1 MPQYRYRA
9 LASGGTIITSR
20 MDEVNAQVVKTKLKR
35 NNLTPISVKKIG
47 KSKRRK
53 TTKRNVSELSNVLKN
68 IDTANLVKSRE
79 ENKLSV
85 FQKIKR
91 FLNRTERITTRDI
104 IIFTQNFYLLKKANF
119 NNIHALSTIIE
130 NTENFELQEILRD
143 ILAGVEAGENIYTT
157 MEYYSDVFPYLYI
170 NMIKVG
176 EQSGSLTK
184 SLEQSIKYLEESDA
198 LTKKVRSILAPN
210 IAMLIGIIILLFVG
224 ILVIIPI
231 IQNVFDQLGTS
242 TQLPGIT
249 IWFSGVVDNLIKYW
263 YIPIPIIAAIIG
275 VIVWYINTPKG
286 KYDFH
291 YFKYTMPIFRKINI
305 CTRFFKIY

>member
-20 MDEVNAQVVKTKLKR
+20 MDEVNEQVVKAKLKR

-47 KSKRRK
+47 KSKRK
-53 TTKRNVSELSNVLKN
+53 KATKRNVSELSNVLKN
-68 IDTANLVKSRE
+68 IDTANLVKNRE

-91 FLNRTERITTRDI
+91 YLSRTERITTRDI

-210 IAMLIGIIILLFVG
+210 IAMMIGIIILLFVG
-224 ILVIIPI
+224 TLVIIPI
-231 IQNVFDQLGTS
+231 IQDVFDKLGTS
-242 TQLPGIT
+242 TKLPGIT

-263 YIPIPIIAAIIG
+263 YIPIPIFAGIIG
-275 VIVWYINTPKG
+275 AILWYINTPKG

-305 CTRFFKIY
+305 CTRLFKIY